1 MHSRANAGTTSR
13 YVAAGLV
20 LCAAVARGGQ
30 PEPVGPATSE
40 ALALCHE
47 ADRVSVAER
56 LAVLAR
62 GLDRAEEA
70 VRAYPQDAVAHFAV
84 FCNLGKRLQMKR
96 HEGGLFSTLGELGR
110 VQKEIDIALQL
121 APDYAAAL
129 AAKGEMLV
137 EMPRL
142 LGGDPREGERLLRRA
157 VALDPDDPQMRL
169 MLANVLRVSGERDE
183 ALAHAAIAQVILE
196 HAGSA
201 GELADARNLVA
212 SLR

>member
-1 MHSRANAGTTSR
+1 MRACGNPGSTGR
-13 YVAAGLV
+13 CIAAALV

-30 PEPVGPATSE
+30 PEPVGPATTE
-40 ALALCHE
+40 ALALCRE
-47 ADRVSVAER
+47 SDQVSPAER
-56 LAVLAR
+56 WVVLAR

-70 VRAYPQDAVAHFAV
+70 VRADPQDAAAHFAV
-84 FCNLGKRLQMKR
+84 FCTLGKRLRMKWR
-96 HEGGLFSTLGELGR
+96 DEGLFAALGELGR
-110 VQKEIDIALQL
+110 VQREIDTALAL
-121 APDYAAAL
+121 EPDYAPAL

-137 EMPRL
+137 ELPRL

-169 MLANVLRVSGERDE
+169 MLANALRSAGQRDQ
-183 ALAHAAIAQVILE
+183 ALAHASIALGILE

-201 GELADARNLVA
+201 SELADARGLVA